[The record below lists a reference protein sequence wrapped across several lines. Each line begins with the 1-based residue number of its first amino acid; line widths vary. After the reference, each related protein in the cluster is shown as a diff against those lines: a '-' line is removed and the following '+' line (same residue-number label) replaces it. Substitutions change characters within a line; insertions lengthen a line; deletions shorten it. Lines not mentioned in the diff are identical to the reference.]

1 MTNKQPILNENE
13 RKILVEKLANAKQL
27 EKCFSVD
34 NITQNERLELEYFMN
49 VDILDLWTLSKVENG
64 VRTVKFVKCHRFDVL
79 FEI

>member
-64 VRTVKFVKCHRFDVL
+64 VRTVKFVKCNRFDVL
-79 FEI
+79 FE